1 MSTKV
6 KLEDLRNYIKEIIKQ
21 ELKLQEASTTG
32 AIDGGE
38 GPPKT
43 PNAFQGKRK
52 KDKEKE
58 SKIATNSTGYKKVN
72 EIKFHVKT
80 DFGSVL
86 VDASGKG
93 DALIKVAKALKG
105 GRSQIQ
111 SVKRVGV
118 SQAKQVDKKIENVNE
133 YWWDDLSD
141 KDKEAYI
148 DKHGEAPKR
157 RGSTKDKVKSQDKT
171 KSKSPEKKEPPKGK
185 HFGPRKKKSNPKK
198 WNDVKPGDKY
208 KLKSGHE
215 VSVVQTIGDDTI
227 QVIVREPGNKKKRIL
242 KFAAPGKN
250 VYPPGFNPKTANPK
264 DRVGKRLPHFN
275 LDTIDSAETGQ
286 SKWDSEKGEYV
297 YKESVNEGK
306 YHDYR
311 NDESLTPKQKIGYS
325 MREVR
330 DKLNELD
337 KLVKMNVRL
346 KNEVGVDST
355 SYWKRTHGAM
365 KKISERLVKLANK
378 VGQLY

>member
-1 MSTKV
+1 MSTKI
-6 KLEDLRNYIKEIIKQ
+6 KLELLKKYIKELIKK
-21 ELKLQEASTTG
+21 ELDEASVTG
-32 AIDGGE
+32 NIDGGE

-43 PNAFQGKRK
+43 PYAFRGKRK
-52 KDKEKE
+52 KDKDKEK
-58 SKIATNSTGYKKVN
+58 KIATNSTGYKKVN

-111 SVKRVGV
+111 SIKRVGV
-118 SQAKQVDKKIENVNE
+118 SQAKQVDKKIESVNE
-133 YWWDDLSD
+133 ADISKMRAQIKAELD
-141 KDKEAYI
+141 KI
-148 DKHGEAPKR
+148 PKHYETMKKWSGVDIPKANR
-157 RGSTKDKVKSQDKT
+157 AKDRMNAAKKRAAALQDKINAL
-171 KSKSPEKKEPPKGK
+171 
-185 HFGPRKKKSNPKK
+185 RK
-198 WNDVKPGDKY
+198 
-208 KLKSGHE
+208 
-215 VSVVQTIGDDTI
+215 
-227 QVIVREPGNKKKRIL
+227 
-242 KFAAPGKN
+242 
-250 VYPPGFNPKTANPK
+250 
-264 DRVGKRLPHFN
+264 
-275 LDTIDSAETGQ
+275 
-286 SKWDSEKGEYV
+286 
-297 YKESVNEGK
+297 KESVNEGK

-311 NDESLTPKQKIGYS
+311 NDESLTAKQKIGYS

-355 SYWKRTHGAM
+355 SYWKRTHGSM

>member
-6 KLEDLRNYIKEIIKQ
+6 KLELLRKYIKEIIKQ

-43 PNAFQGKRK
+43 PYAFQGKRK
-52 KDKEKE
+52 KDKDKEKT
-58 SKIATNSTGYKKVN
+58 IATNSTGYKKVN
-72 EIKFHVKT
+72 EVKFHVRT

-93 DALIKVAKALKG
+93 EALMKVAKALKG
-105 GRSQIQ
+105 GRSQVK
-111 SVKRVGV
+111 SVNRVGV
-118 SQAKQVDKKIENVNE
+118 SQAKQVDKKIE
-133 YWWDDLSD
+133 
-141 KDKEAYI
+141 
-148 DKHGEAPKR
+148 
-157 RGSTKDKVKSQDKT
+157 
-171 KSKSPEKKEPPKGK
+171 
-185 HFGPRKKKSNPKK
+185 
-198 WNDVKPGDKY
+198 
-208 KLKSGHE
+208 
-215 VSVVQTIGDDTI
+215 SVT
-227 QVIVREPGNKKKRIL
+227 
-242 KFAAPGKN
+242 
-250 VYPPGFNPKTANPK
+250 
-264 DRVGKRLPHFN
+264 
-275 LDTIDSAETGQ
+275 
-286 SKWDSEKGEYV
+286 
-297 YKESVNEGK
+297 EGK

-311 NDESLTPKQKIGYS
+311 NDESLTAKQKIGYS

-346 KNEVGVDST
+346 KNEIGVDST